1 MFVDM
6 STNDSNV
13 ISMLRFPLII
23 GVICIHAQIGGNGAV
38 YLQSLLGDE
47 LGRLAVPI
55 FLIISGFL
63 FFSEYKDFTKEDYF
77 LKIRKRISSLSIPY
91 LLWNLIAYICYA
103 IRTDFNL
110 IEFVKSFWIINIPG
124 RSGSSPIDGP
134 LWYVRDLFILM
145 IISPL
150 VYCVIKKGK
159 FPALM
164 VLLLLW
170 VSGFSVFANG
180 IYISF
185 VFFVI
190 GGYLR
195 LNNIGVDNLKY
206 GCIVSV
212 LYMMFIVLLP
222 LNSSLYSITQLRNV
236 VMLMGMFSCFYI
248 CNKIKFKNTDL
259 YKYLASAT
267 FFIYCCHDI
276 LLSYIKPFMKI
287 NMDNN
292 ILYISIIL
300 LDLLFS
306 FILFVVTTRCLPWLS
321 KYLTGN
327 R

>member
-1 MFVDM
+1 M

-13 ISMLRFPLII
+13 ISILRFPLII
-23 GVICIHAQIGGNGAV
+23 CVICIHAQIGGNGAV
-38 YLQSLLGDE
+38 YLQRLLGDE

-55 FLIISGFL
+55 FLMISGFL

-77 LKIRKRISSLSIPY
+77 LKIRKRISTLLIPY

-103 IRTDFNL
+103 IRTGFNL
-110 IEFVKSFWIINIPG
+110 IEFAKSFWIINIPG

-134 LWYVRDLFILM
+134 LWYVRDLFIIM
-145 IISPL
+145 IISPI
-150 VYCVIKKGK
+150 VYYVIKKGK

-164 VLLLLW
+164 ILLLLW
-170 VSGFSVFANG
+170 VSGLSVFANG

-185 VFFVI
+185 VFFVL

-195 LNNIGVDNLKY
+195 VNNIGVKDIKY
-206 GCIVSV
+206 GNLV
-212 LYMMFIVLLP
+212 LGLYLIFVLVIP
-222 LNSSLYSITQLRNV
+222 LNNSLYSMTLVRNV
-236 VMLMGMFSCFYI
+236 AMLMGIYSCFFI
-248 CNKIKFKNTDL
+248 CNKINITNTDS

-276 LLSYIKPFMKI
+276 LLSYIKVFMTMK
-287 NMDNN
+287 MDNN
-292 ILYISIIL
+292 ILYLSIIS
-300 LDLLFS
+300 LDLIFS
-306 FILFVVTTRCLPWLS
+306 FMLFVVTTKCLPKLS